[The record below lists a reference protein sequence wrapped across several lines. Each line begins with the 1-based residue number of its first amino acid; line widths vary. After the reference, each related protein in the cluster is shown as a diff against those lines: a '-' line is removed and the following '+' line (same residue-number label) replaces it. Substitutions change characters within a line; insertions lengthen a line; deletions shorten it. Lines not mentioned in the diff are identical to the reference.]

1 MRPLDFSPN
10 VFLRDL
16 KVVEYLPHFEPVE
29 KFIFS
34 PFIIINP
41 FLGDPKIEP
50 VANFPTK
57 FARALHHFKIA
68 FHRILKVFE
77 RSINSLSET
86 LRLIIGDFFEVHL
99 QVILKRLYL

>member
-1 MRPLDFSPN
+1 MRLLDFSPN

-77 RSINSLSET
+77 RSIK
-86 LRLIIGDFFEVHL
+86 FFVRN
-99 QVILKRLYL
+99 IKINN